1 MASQTPQTPSTL
13 GDILSK
19 VMGEHGLGRGGL
31 MAKLLAAWDGTVG
44 AGIAKH
50 ALPESIKSGRL
61 TVIVDSPVWMHQLS
75 MMAPGLIEKI
85 NSVMGADT
93 VEDIKFRSGK
103 LERADAGRVKRE
115 KFIPKKRKLLPQEHR
130 DIEESL
136 ASISDKDLKEKARR
150 LLESSCTTEKV
161 K

>member
-1 MASQTPQTPSTL
+1 MAKQAPSTL

-31 MAKLLAAWDGTVG
+31 MAKLLSVWDGTVG
-44 AGIAKH
+44 TGIAKH
-50 ALPESIKSGRL
+50 ALPESIKGGRL

-75 MMAPGLIEKI
+75 MMAPGLVEKI
-85 NSVMGADT
+85 NSVMGAGT

-103 LERADAGRVKRE
+103 LERHDASPAKKE
-115 KFIPKKRKLLPQEHR
+115 KFIPKRRKLLPQEHK

-136 ASISDKDLKEKARR
+136 ASISDKDLREKARR
-150 LLESSCTTEKV
+150 LLESSCTTEKA

>member
-1 MASQTPQTPSTL
+1 MANQTTQTPSTL
-13 GDILSK
+13 SDILSK
-19 VMGEHGLGRGGL
+19 VMGEHRLGRGGV
-31 MAKLLAAWDGTVG
+31 MAKLLSVWDGTVG
-44 AGIAKH
+44 AGITKH
-50 ALPESIKSGRL
+50 ALPESIKGGIL

-85 NSVMGADT
+85 NSVMGDGT
-93 VEDIKFRSGK
+93 VSDIKFRSGK
-103 LERADAGRVKRE
+103 LVRPDASPVRKE
-115 KFIPKKRKLLPQEHR
+115 KFVPKKRSLRPDERR

-136 ASISDKDLKEKARR
+136 ANISDKDLREKARR

>member
-1 MASQTPQTPSTL
+1 MATQTPSTL

-31 MAKLLAAWDGTVG
+31 MAKLLSVWDKTVG

-50 ALPESIKSGRL
+50 ALPESIKGGIL
-61 TVIVDSPVWMHQLS
+61 TVTVDSPVWMHQLS

-93 VEDIKFRSGK
+93 VSDIKFRSGK
-103 LERADAGRVKRE
+103 LVRPDASPVRKE
-115 KFIPKKRKLLPQEHR
+115 KFVPKKRKLSPQEHR

-136 ASISDKDLKEKARR
+136 ANISDRELREKTRR

>member
-1 MASQTPQTPSTL
+1 MTKQTPSTL
-13 GDILSK
+13 GEILGK
-19 VMGEHGLGRGGL
+19 VMGEHGLGRGGM
-31 MAKLLAAWDGTVG
+31 MAKLLSVWDNTVG

-50 ALPESIKSGRL
+50 ALPESIKGGRL

-103 LERADAGRVKRE
+103 LERPDASPVRKE
-115 KFIPKKRKLLPQEHR
+115 KFIPRRRKLLPQEHK

-136 ASISDKDLKEKARR
+136 ANISDKDLREKARR

>member
-1 MASQTPQTPSTL
+1 MAKQTPSTL
-13 GDILSK
+13 GEILGK

-31 MAKLLAAWDGTVG
+31 MAKLLSVWDGTVG

-50 ALPESIKSGRL
+50 ALPESIKGGIL
-61 TVIVDSPVWMHQLS
+61 TVTVDSPVWMHQLS

-85 NSVMGADT
+85 NTVMGADA
-93 VEDIKFRSGK
+93 VADIKFRSGK
-103 LERADAGRVKRE
+103 LERPDASPVKRE
-115 KFIPKKRKLLPQEHR
+115 KFIPEKRNLRPDERR

-136 ASISDKDLKEKARR
+136 ANISDKDLREKARR
-150 LLESSCTTEKV
+150 LLESSCTTEKA

>member
-1 MASQTPQTPSTL
+1 MASQTPSTL
-13 GDILSK
+13 SDILSK

-31 MAKLLAAWDGTVG
+31 MAKLLSVWDGTVG

-50 ALPESIKSGRL
+50 ALPESVKGGIL

-85 NSVMGADT
+85 NSVMGDGT
-93 VEDIKFRSGK
+93 VADIKFRSGK
-103 LERADAGRVKRE
+103 LERPDASTVKKE
-115 KFIPKKRKLLPQEHR
+115 KFIPKKRKLRPQEHV

-136 ASISDKDLKEKARR
+136 ASISDKDLREKARR

>member
-1 MASQTPQTPSTL
+1 MAIQTPSTL

-19 VMGEHGLGRGGL
+19 VMGEHGLGRGGV
-31 MAKLLAAWDGTVG
+31 MAKLLSVWDKTVG

-50 ALPESIKSGRL
+50 ALPESIKGGIL
-61 TVIVDSPVWMHQLS
+61 TVTVDSPVWMHQLS

-85 NSVMGADT
+85 NTVMGDGT
-93 VEDIKFRSGK
+93 VADIKFRSGK
-103 LERADAGRVKRE
+103 FVRPDASPIKKE
-115 KFIPKKRKLLPQEHR
+115 KFIPKKRKLSPGERR

-136 ASISDKDLKEKARR
+136 TNISDKDLREKARR
-150 LLESSCTTEKV
+150 LLESSCTTEKA